1 MPRTPQPVNP
11 AASPWHLLG
20 ATMRHWRDDVRQL
33 SQRDIAG
40 VVHVDHT
47 MISAWERA
55 TSRPDISSVRAIDE
69 ALGADGQITALH
81 IFIAEL
87 DRLRRS
93 KTDINPPVR
102 EEDDVERRALL
113 QILTVL
119 GAGTGVP
126 ASAVDALHAGLRQVT
141 GHASEKG
148 ADDWEQTAWDYA
160 QGVWTEPP
168 GSRIADLAGDIRA
181 LDQVLARTQAP
192 AEHATLLRV
201 YAQLTAFMALDLADS
216 SGARACW
223 RSWRVARSVADA
235 SGDRELSVWV
245 RAREASESF
254 YMRRL
259 GPPTD
264 TLLDEAVHLADGR
277 PCLGLVEAL
286 KTRGR
291 ILAAQ
296 GRADLAR
303 EALDDLKDV
312 HERLPAAVIGDHISV
327 WGASL
332 ESVQFA
338 EAFALTKLGD
348 TTAAVPLVEQA
359 LAACPQEKAGG
370 RGNIGLIRAWG
381 MVRDREVTEGLGH
394 ALDITAA
401 LPVTAARRK
410 LVGEI
415 LSALPDRARAL
426 PAARDLQAL
435 TAGDRT
441 A

>member
-69 ALGADGQITALH
+69 ALGTDGQITALH

-119 GAGTGVP
+119 GAGAGVP
-126 ASAVDALHAGLRQVT
+126 ASAVDALHAGLRQIT
-141 GHASEKG
+141 GHASENG

-168 GSRIADLAGDIRA
+168 GSRVADLAGDIRA

-201 YAQLTAFMALDLADS
+201 YAQLTFMALDLADS

-303 EALDDLKDV
+303 GV
-312 HERLPAAVIGDHISV
+312 PAG
-327 WGASL
+327 
-332 ESVQFA
+332 E
-338 EAFALTKLGD
+338 
-348 TTAAVPLVEQA
+348 
-359 LAACPQEKAGG
+359 GG
-370 RGNIGLIRAWG
+370 RAGEHRSHPGMGDGPGSRGDRRARPRPRHHG
-381 MVRDREVTEGLGH
+381 RPPRHGRPAQTRGRDPERPSRQGPRPVRRPRPPCLDGGRP
-394 ALDITAA
+394 ALST
-401 LPVTAARRK
+401 RRK
-410 LVGEI
+410 ARGGP
-415 LSALPDRARAL
+415 SATEEHANAPRRCHDQSTNHVFM
-426 PAARDLQAL
+426 PSIPES
-435 TAGDRT
+435 
-441 A
+441 

>member
-119 GAGTGVP
+119 GAGAGVP
-126 ASAVDALHAGLRQVT
+126 ASAVDALHAGLRQIT
-141 GHASEKG
+141 GHASENG

-168 GSRIADLAGDIRA
+168 GSRVTDLAGDIRA

-201 YAQLTAFMALDLADS
+201 YAQLTAFMALDLS
-216 SGARACW
+216 ETSRPRACW

-245 RAREASESF
+245 RAREASDSF
-254 YMRRL
+254 YL
-259 GPPTD
+259 GRPGPVTD
-264 TLLDEAVHLADGR
+264 TLLDEAVRLADGR
-277 PCLGLVEAL
+277 PCPGLNTAL
-286 KTRGR
+286 KTRAC
-291 ILAAQ
+291 IFAAQ
-296 GRADLAR
+296 GRADLTR
-303 EALDDLKDV
+303 EVLGELKGAY
-312 HERLPAAVIGDHISV
+312 ERLPAAVTDDHISV
-327 WGASL
+327 WGVPL
-332 ESVQFA
+332 ESIQFT

-401 LPVTAARRK
+401 LPVTVARRK

-415 LSALPDRARAL
+415 LSALPAEARAL
-426 PAARDLQAL
+426 SAARDLHAL
-435 TAGDRT
+435 TVADRP
-441 A
+441 